1 MSDDGRFFPRT
12 GPPRKVKDGIRARSK
27 RGGFARSWWAR
38 RWLAVLEA
46 LQLGGRLARG
56 RSYARRGQVMD
67 IEIAEGLVRARVQG
81 SREKPY
87 DVVIRVAQ
95 LAPVEWRRLA
105 EVLAG
110 EAVFLARLLA
120 GQMPEDI
127 ETAFARAGLSL
138 FPSRLSELQTSCSCP
153 DVSNP
158 CKHIAA
164 VYYLL
169 GEEFER
175 DPFLIFRLRGITR
188 DELMRAIDEIEEASR
203 RRSRV
208 RARRSVPPA
217 ARMKSGSRRK
227 AAGFW
232 RPGEL
237 PPDLVPEQAPPEQA
251 AALLARLGPFP
262 FWRGREPL
270 PDALRPAYERAA
282 AAAVE
287 LLAALSSAAPPPRR

>member
-1 MSDDGRFFPRT
+1 
-12 GPPRKVKDGIRARSK
+12 VNDGIRARSK

-46 LQLGGRLARG
+46 LQVGGRLARG

-67 IEIAEGLVRARVQG
+67 IEIAEGLVLARVQG
-81 SREKPY
+81 SREEPY
-87 DVVIRVAQ
+87 DVVLRVAR
-95 LAPVEWRRLA
+95 LLPAEWSRLA

-127 ETAFARAGLSL
+127 ETAFAAAGLSL
-138 FPSRLSELQTSCSCP
+138 FPSRLSELETSCSCP

-188 DELMRAIDEIEEASR
+188 DELMRAIDAIEEASR
-203 RRSRV
+203 RRARV

-217 ARMKSGSRRK
+217 ARKKSVSRRK
-227 AAGFW
+227 AASFW
-232 RPGEL
+232 HPREL
-237 PPDLVPEQAPPEQA
+237 PPDLLPEPEPPEQA
-251 AALLARLGPFP
+251 SALLARLGPFP

-287 LLAALSSAAPPPRR
+287 LLAALSSPPGTEPRK